1 MKDGPREET
10 RRSVHPVAS
19 PSQNAFP
26 VKRVTERERERRAQ
40 PQHRIYLLRV
50 TDTLLLWNK
59 PRSCSNKKQSCY
71 LPLLTDNK
79 VKELCR
85 LHGREVALPRKVDTW
100 SITLMAD
107 DISPRRPSASLVVH
121 PGWRFFTGIN
131 LRGQSVAIHS
141 ATKDDPPCLSVH
153 LSHCGRRYVSI
164 IPWLQ
169 NPFVLK
175 FVFCRFSIYQA
186 LKEKEK
192 KKNQKKIGN
201 ISAAK
206 QT

>member
-1 MKDGPREET
+1 MRIDERWAAWSDEEISASSSLPESKYISCETCRRKKGRE
-10 RRSVHPVAS
+10 
-19 PSQNAFP
+19 
-26 VKRVTERERERRAQ
+26 RAQ

-50 TDTLLLWNK
+50 TDTLLLRNK

-85 LHGREVALPRKVDTW
+85 LHGRQVALPRKVDTW

-141 ATKDDPPCLSVH
+141 ATKDDPLCLPVH
-153 LSHCGRRYVSI
+153 LSHCGCCYVSI

-169 NPFVLK
+169 TLLSLLK
-175 FVFCRFSIYQA
+175 FFSLAVFLSIR
-186 LKEKEK
+186 L
-192 KKNQKKIGN
+192 
-201 ISAAK
+201 
-206 QT
+206 

>member
-1 MKDGPREET
+1 MKDRPREET

-19 PSQNAFP
+19 RSQNAFS
-26 VKRVTERERERRAQ
+26 VKRVRERKGERRAQ
-40 PQHRIYLLRV
+40 PQRRIYLLRV
-50 TDTLLLWNK
+50 TDTLLLRNK
-59 PRSCSNKKQSCY
+59 PCSCSNKKQSCY

-85 LHGREVALPRKVDTW
+85 LHGHQVALPRKVDTW

-141 ATKDDPPCLSVH
+141 ATKDDPLSLSVH
-153 LSHCGRRYVSI
+153 LSHCGCCYVSI

-169 NPFVLK
+169 TLLSLWRFVSPFLFIRRHK
-175 FVFCRFSIYQA
+175 
-186 LKEKEK
+186 
-192 KKNQKKIGN
+192 
-201 ISAAK
+201 
-206 QT
+206 

>member
-1 MKDGPREET
+1 MKDGRREET

-19 PSQNAFP
+19 RRQNAFP
-26 VKRVTERERERRAQ
+26 VKRVSREGKRERRAQ
-40 PQHRIYLLRV
+40 PQHSIYLLWV
-50 TDTLLLWNK
+50 TDTLLLRNK

-85 LHGREVALPRKVDTW
+85 LHVRQVALPRKVDTW

-107 DISPRRPSASLVVH
+107 DISPRRPSASPVVH

-131 LRGQSVAIHS
+131 LRERSVAIHS
-141 ATKDDPPCLSVH
+141 TTKDDPLCLSVH
-153 LSHCGRRYVSI
+153 LSHCGRCCVSV

-169 NPFVLK
+169 TLLSLLPFFHLSD
-175 FVFCRFSIYQA
+175 F
-186 LKEKEK
+186 
-192 KKNQKKIGN
+192 QKIE
-201 ISAAK
+201 
-206 QT
+206 